1 MKREIKSILNSLK
14 KPIAAAIIIYAL
26 INLIIASFVLNSMFL
41 GILIGYFLG
50 LLAVGLQYITSKVIL
65 NAQENSFFVFL
76 FSTLFIRFLLV
87 LSIFVL
93 ILLTTKID
101 SLGFTVSFIISYIH
115 HSVIE
120 IILINKKLTN
130 RTS

>member
-1 MKREIKSILNSLK
+1 MNSLK

>member
-1 MKREIKSILNSLK
+1 MKRGIDFILNFLN
-14 KPIAAAIIIYAL
+14 KPTLIAIILFAVINFIAAVFL
-26 INLIIASFVLNSMFL
+26 MNSMFL

-50 LLAVGLQYITSKVIL
+50 LLAVTLQFITSTVIL
-65 NAQENSFFVFL
+65 NAQGNSFFVFL

-101 SLGFTVSFIISYIH
+101 SLGFTVSFIISYIY

-130 RTS
+130 RSS

>member
-1 MKREIKSILNSLK
+1 MKRGIDFILNFLN
-14 KPIAAAIIIYAL
+14 KPTLIAIILFAVINFIAAVFL
-26 INLIIASFVLNSMFL
+26 MNSMFL

-50 LLAVGLQYITSKVIL
+50 LLAVTLQFITSAVIL
-65 NAQENSFFVFL
+65 NAQGNSFFVFL

-101 SLGFTVSFIISYIH
+101 SLGFTVSFIISYIY

-130 RTS
+130 RSS